1 VLPLPLSGIKVL
13 EFSHAVLGPTG
24 GMLLAD
30 FGADVIKV
38 EPVPDG
44 DPTRYLQGF
53 GQGFAPYLF
62 RNRRSLALDLK
73 TEAGL
78 EITHRLLATAD
89 ILIENFGPGT
99 MDRLG
104 LGYEALAPDY
114 PRLIYCALKGFLPG
128 PYEQRIALD
137 EVVQMMSGLA
147 YMTGPPGRPLRAG
160 ASVIDMMTG
169 VYGVVGILLA
179 LREREQ
185 TGQGQ
190 LVRSGLFETAVSVM
204 GQHMAYSFVSGKPV
218 EPMPIRV
225 GAWAIYHQF
234 RVKDDE
240 LVFVGVTSDKQWPRF
255 CQAFDRPDLSANPAY
270 ASNNDRVLTQE
281 PLLADLR
288 AMFRQMTLADV
299 LARCEQANV
308 PFAPI
313 ARPEDL
319 FDDAH
324 LAAGGGLLETVLTDG
339 RITHLPR
346 QPVTVGQHDFG
357 IHRQLAQPG
366 EHTREILAQLDY
378 APETIAE
385 LEKSG
390 IIRIYD

>member
-1 VLPLPLSGIKVL
+1 
-13 EFSHAVLGPTG
+13 
-24 GMLLAD
+24 MLLAD
-30 FGADVIKV
+30 FGADVIKI

-62 RNRRSLALDLK
+62 RNRRSLSMDLK

-78 EITHRLLATAD
+78 EIVYRLLKTAD

-99 MDRLG
+99 MERLG

-114 PRLIYCALKGFLPG
+114 PRLVYCTLKGFLPG

-160 ASVIDMMTG
+160 ASIIDMMTG

-179 LREREQ
+179 LRERQQ
-185 TGQGQ
+185 TGRGQ
-190 LVRSGLFETAVSVM
+190 VVRSGLFETAVAVM
-204 GQHMAYSFVSGKPV
+204 GHHMAYSFVSGKPV

-234 RVKDDE
+234 RVKGNE

-255 CQAFDRPDLSANPAY
+255 CRAFDRPDLLANPAY
-270 ASNNDRVLTQE
+270 ATNNDRVLAQE

-288 AMFRQMTLADV
+288 AMFRQMNFADV
-299 LARCEQANV
+299 LARCEQANL
-308 PFAPI
+308 PFSPI

-324 LAAGGGLLETVLTDG
+324 LATSGGLLETVLTDG
-339 RITHLPR
+339 RTTHLPR
-346 QPVTVGQHDFG
+346 QPVTVGHHDFG
-357 IHRQLAQPG
+357 IRQQLAQPG

-378 APETIAE
+378 SPETIAE
-385 LEKSG
+385 LEKAG
-390 IIRIYD
+390 IITCYPGIDD